1 MWPGAHAARTPD
13 KPAVIM
19 AGSGQ
24 MVTYAEL
31 DARSNQLAHLLAARG
46 LRFGD
51 HIAVCLDNSPRFL
64 EVTWAA
70 QRSGLVY
77 TTINHHLT
85 ADEVGYIVRD
95 CDAQAFITSAAQ
107 APIADRLRDQLGD
120 AVQTRLVM
128 GGALTG
134 FESYEAAVA
143 AQPTGPVAEELE
155 GAAMLYSS
163 AMKSRPRICRSRT
176 ASSRCASR
184 K

>member
-19 AGSGQ
+19 ATTGQ
-24 MVTYAEL
+24 VVTYAEL

-46 LRFGD
+46 LQFGD

-85 ADEVGYIVRD
+85 AEEVAYIVTD

-107 APIADRLRDQLGD
+107 APITNGLHDQLRD
-120 AVQTRLVM
+120 AVRSRLVM
-128 GGALTG
+128 GGTLPG
-134 FESYEAAVA
+134 F
-143 AQPTGPVAEELE
+143 
-155 GAAMLYSS
+155 
-163 AMKSRPRICRSRT
+163 
-176 ASSRCASR
+176 
-184 K
+184 